1 MSAVNQP
8 FDGVNCT
15 VPSTVGGVLP
25 VSFPNHEGTEKPPAT
40 PKVPVDRGTH
50 AGASAHLIPTEYDP
64 LVAKLL
70 QTPNRHITCSETLVE
85 ANIIDSTKGSVVI
98 LTNWSAGPIE
108 NLEITLPADLANK
121 KLTTATGAVVQ
132 KDDNKVTLN
141 LNIAE
146 ALILR

>member
-1 MSAVNQP
+1 MPGLSYFA
-8 FDGVNCT
+8 
-15 VPSTVGGVLP
+15 
-25 VSFPNHEGTEKPPAT
+25 PAT

-85 ANIIDSTKGSVVI
+85 ANILDSTKGSVVI

-108 NLEITLPADLANK
+108 NLKSPSLPTWPTKNSPPPPVPLF
-121 KLTTATGAVVQ
+121 